1 MLKNY
6 FKTAWRN
13 LIKNKASAFI
23 NIGGLAIGMAVA
35 MLNGFWVWDELG
47 FNKYHHNYES
57 IAKVTKRGMDEG
69 KLYAN
74 PILPVALAGELKA
87 SYGQHFKHILL
98 ASQPGESILTAGE
111 KKLSMKGQFIEPG
124 APEMLSLKMLS
135 GSRSGLQDQHSII
148 LSSSAA
154 RAIFGN
160 DDPLDRVVQI
170 NKDMSAKVTGVYED
184 LPHNTEFHAIN
195 FFAPF
200 ELWASANSWVKEG
213 GWQNHFLNTYVQL
226 KPGKNFQQISDL
238 IKDAELNKIRNMD
251 DRKDELALN
260 RKVWLLPMKDWHLRS
275 DLSSNSAARMVFMIG
290 TIGVFV
296 LLLACIN
303 FMNLSTA
310 RSEKR
315 AKEVGVR
322 KAIGS
327 QRGQLIR
334 QFFSESFLVS
344 LIAFILAVLLVLIS
358 LPWFNEIAAKQMK
371 IPFTNLYFWVIGLGL
386 ILFTALIAGSYP
398 ALYLSSFQPIAALK
412 GTFRVGR
419 LAAIPRKAL
428 VVVQFT
434 ISVALIIGTI
444 IIFRQIEYA
453 KNRPVGYNR
462 NGLLLIEKKSGDF
475 YGKFDVLQRELLNTG
490 VVSSFAES
498 RSSTTGIT
506 MWNGGFSY
514 KGKALE
520 IQSGSGTLSV
530 TSDYGKT
537 VGWEFVAGRD
547 FSSKLASDSAGFV
560 INESF
565 AKEIGLSNPVGET
578 ITWAPGWKE
587 PQSFT
592 ILGVVKDMLA
602 ISPYEPAIPTV
613 FFLSNK
619 YHTWFNIRL
628 NPLVS
633 AAAALPKIEAVF
645 KKIIPA
651 APFDYKFADAE
662 YALKFAAEERIGKLA
677 SFFAV
682 LSILISCLGLFGLA
696 SFVAEQR
703 TKEIGVRKVL
713 GASVYNLWKLL
724 SKDFVVLV
732 VLSCCIA
739 GPIAYYFLHGWL
751 QNYEYRTEISWWIFA
766 IAIAGA
772 LVITLLTVSFQAIKA
787 AIANPVKSLRTE

>member
-1 MLKNY
+1 MIKNY
-6 FKTAWRN
+6 LKIAWRS
-13 LIKNKASAFI
+13 LIKNKVSSFI

-35 MLNGFWVWDELG
+35 MLNGLWVWDELS
-47 FNKYHHNYES
+47 FNKYHQNYES
-57 IAKVTKRGMDEG
+57 IAKVTKRGTNDG

-74 PILPVALAGELKA
+74 PVLPVALAGELKT
-87 SYGQHFKHILL
+87 SYGPHFKHILL
-98 ASQPGESILTAGE
+98 ACQPGESILTAGE

-124 APEMLSLKMLS
+124 APEMLSLKMLR
-135 GSRSGLQDQHSII
+135 GSRSGLQDKQSII

-160 DDPLDRVVQI
+160 DDPLNKVLQI
-170 NKDMSAKVTGVYED
+170 NKDMDAKVTGVYED
-184 LPHNTEFHAIN
+184 LPHNTEFHAIS

-200 ELWASANSWVKEG
+200 ELWASVNSWVKNGDWE
-213 GWQNHFLNTYVQL
+213 NHFLNTYVQL
-226 KPGKNFQQISDL
+226 KPGKSFQQISDL
-238 IKDAELNKIRNMD
+238 IKNAELNKIRNMD
-251 DRKDELALN
+251 NRKEELARN
-260 RKVWLLPMKDWHLRS
+260 RQVWLLPMSDWHLRS
-275 DLSSNSAARMVFMIG
+275 DLSSNAAARLVIMIG
-290 TIGVFV
+290 MIGAFV

-344 LIAFILAVLLVLIS
+344 LIAFILAVLLVFIS
-358 LPWFNEIAAKQMK
+358 MPWFNEIAAKQMK
-371 IPFTNLYFWVIGLGL
+371 IPFTNLYFWLIGLGL

-398 ALYLSSFQPIAALK
+398 ALYLSSFQPISALK

-444 IIFRQIEYA
+444 IVFRQIGYA
-453 KNRPVGYNR
+453 KSRPVGYNR

-514 KGKALE
+514 KGKELE

-537 VGWEFVAGRD
+537 VGWEFVGGRD
-547 FSSKLASDSAGFV
+547 FSPRLVSDSSGLV

-565 AKEIGLSNPVGET
+565 AKAIGLKNPVGET
-578 ITWAPGWKE
+578 ITWAPGWRE

-633 AAAALPKIEAVF
+633 TAAALPKIEAVF
-645 KKIIPA
+645 KKIIPT

-662 YALKFAAEERIGKLA
+662 YALKFAAEDRVGKLA
-677 SFFAV
+677 TFFAV

-713 GASVYNLWKLL
+713 GATIFDLWKLL
-724 SKDFVVLV
+724 SIDFVVLV
-732 VLSCCIA
+732 IFSCCIA
-739 GPIAYYFLHGWL
+739 GPIAYYFLHSWL
-751 QNYEYRTEISWWIFA
+751 QNYVYRTEISWWIFA
-766 IAIAGA
+766 VAIAGT

>member
-6 FKTAWRN
+6 FKIAWRS

-35 MLNGFWVWDELG
+35 MLNGFWVWDELS
-47 FNKYHHNYES
+47 FNKHHQNYES
-57 IAKVTKRGMDEG
+57 IAKVTKRGMDDG
-69 KLYAN
+69 KLHAN
-74 PILPVALAGELKA
+74 PVLPVALAGELKT
-87 SYGQHFKHILL
+87 SYGQHFKHIVL
-98 ASQPGESILTAGE
+98 ASQPGENILTAGE
-111 KKLSMKGQFIEPG
+111 KHLSMKGQFIEAG
-124 APEMLSLKMLS
+124 APDMLSLKMLR
-135 GSRSGLQDQHSII
+135 GSRSALQDQHSII
-148 LSSSAA
+148 LSSNAA
-154 RAIFGN
+154 IAIFGN
-160 DDPLDRVVQI
+160 VDPLDKVVQI
-170 NKDMSAKVTGVYED
+170 NKGMDAKVAGVYEN
-184 LPHNTEFHAIN
+184 LPHNSEFHDIK

-200 ELWASANSWVKEG
+200 DLWASENSWVKEG
-213 GWQNHFLNTYVQL
+213 GWDNHFLNTYVQV
-226 KPGKNFQQISDL
+226 KPGKSFEQVSNL
-238 IKDAELNKIRNMD
+238 IKDAELNKIRNRD
-251 DRKDELALN
+251 DKKEELARN

-344 LIAFILAVLLVLIS
+344 LIAFLLAVLLVVIS
-358 LPWFNEIAAKQMK
+358 VPWFNDIAAKQ
-371 IPFTNLYFWVIGLGL
+371 IELPFSNLYFWLIGLGL
-386 ILFTALIAGSYP
+386 ILFTAVIAGSYP
-398 ALYLSSFQPIAALK
+398 ALYLSSFQPITALK

-444 IIFRQIEYA
+444 IVFRQIQFA

-475 YGKFDVLQRELLNTG
+475 YGKFDVLQQELLRTG

-514 KGKALE
+514 KGNK
-520 IQSGSGTLSV
+520 IDIGSGSGTLPV
-530 TSDYGKT
+530 TSEYGKT
-537 VGWEFVAGRD
+537 VGWEFAAGRD
-547 FSSKLASDSAGFV
+547 FSSQLASDSSGFV

-565 AKEIGLSNPVGET
+565 AKAIGLKNPVGET
-578 ITWAPGWKE
+578 ITWAPGWRDPK
-587 PQSFT
+587 SFT
-592 ILGVVKDMLA
+592 IIGVVKDMLA
-602 ISPYEPAIPTV
+602 ISPYEAAIPTV
-613 FFLSNK
+613 FFLSDK
-619 YHTWFNIRL
+619 YHTWFNIRV

-633 AAAALPKIEAVF
+633 TASALPKIEAVF
-645 KKIIPA
+645 KKIIPT

-662 YALKFAAEERIGKLA
+662 YASKFAAEERIGKLA
-677 SFFAV
+677 TFFAV

-713 GASVYNLWKLL
+713 GASIFNLWKLL

-732 VLSCCIA
+732 IFSCCIA
-739 GPIAYYFLHGWL
+739 GPVAYYFLHGWL
-751 QNYEYRTEISWWIFA
+751 QNYEYRTEIPWWIFA
-766 IAIAGA
+766 VGFAGA

-787 AIANPVKSLRTE
+787 AVANPVKSLRTE